1 MLSSPKCLFWSPNNI
16 LVSFAPGS
24 VLKGSKLKQVGF
36 RVGCET
42 PVSSTGPG
50 MYVGPDRNKGWRR
63 YFPRGLLRDYHPG
76 CFRLDQS
83 PSSLLWESAPLI
95 HSPKCAS
102 AGHSMARNIVCLD
115 MSDPK
120 TKVETLASREARPP
134 MDQSAVVMTWHKK
147 MASTGFFFPRISAK
161 KLRKNLPVNCGKL

>member
-1 MLSSPKCLFWSPNNI
+1 MLSSPKCLFWSPNKI
-16 LVSFAPGS
+16 LVSFAPGL

-36 RVGCET
+36 RVGCEM

-63 YFPRGLLRDYHPG
+63 YFPRVLLRDYHPG

-95 HSPKCAS
+95 HSPK
-102 AGHSMARNIVCLD
+102 MCL
-115 MSDPK
+115 
-120 TKVETLASREARPP
+120 SRSFHGKEHCLFRYEWPQ
-134 MDQSAVVMTWHKK
+134 DQSGDSCFKGSQTTHGPISCNDDLAHKD
-147 MASTGFFFPRISAK
+147 G
-161 KLRKNLPVNCGKL
+161 LN